1 MKSIFD
7 QISHK
12 SSRIVTHT
20 YSTSFSLGI
29 LFLDR
34 KMRRPIR
41 DIYGFVRFAD
51 EIVDSFEGYDQE
63 ILLEEFTKDT
73 FIAIERKISLNPI
86 LNSFQQVVNEFNI
99 DYELIHCFL
108 RSMKMD
114 LLPYN
119 NNQES
124 YEDYIL
130 GSAEVVGLMC
140 LKVFCNGSE
149 EQFQELKPSAMKLG
163 AAFQKVNF
171 LRDAKD
177 DFEVLGRTYFPE
189 VNMNN
194 FSAVDKKAI
203 ERDIDKDFQDAL
215 VGIKQLPTS
224 SRKGVYLAYI
234 YYLQL
239 YKKIRRMPA
248 NKVLEQRTRIPNV
261 QKLSLMFYSLVR
273 HELNIL

>member
-1 MKSIFD
+1 
-7 QISHK
+7 
-12 SSRIVTHT
+12 
-20 YSTSFSLGI
+20 
-29 LFLDR
+29 
-34 KMRRPIR
+34 MRRPIR

-51 EIVDSFEGYDQE
+51 EIVDSFGGYDQE

-99 DYELIHCFL
+99 DHELIHCFL

-119 NNQES
+119 NDQES

-194 FSAVDKKAI
+194 FSAIDKKAI
-203 ERDIDKDFQDAL
+203 ERDIDKDFQEAL

-248 NKVLEQRTRIPNV
+248 NKVLEQRTRIPNL

>member
-194 FSAVDKKAI
+194 FSAIDKKAI
-203 ERDIDKDFQDAL
+203 ERDIDKDFQEAL

-248 NKVLEQRTRIPNV
+248 NKVLEQRTRIPNL